1 MTERRA
7 AAEIERLAA
16 EIRRHEHAYY
26 VLARPQIADA
36 EFDRMLQT
44 LIELERRHPELAGA
58 DSPTRRIGS
67 DLTRDLPEVE
77 HTVPVLSLDKA
88 YDMADVERWMAKA
101 QAADPGTA
109 VVVEEKIDGTSI
121 LLHYR
126 RGVLERAVTR
136 GNGRTGNDV
145 TENVRTIRTVPLR
158 LTAPETLAVR
168 GEIFIRRAAFAALN
182 AGVETPYA
190 NARNFAA
197 GSLRRVKS
205 IDVAVVPLEIFV
217 YEGFMAD
224 PPATHTA
231 LLSHLRRLGFRVNP
245 ATVVIRQDA
254 DRAADPDRS
263 DDFEVTDF
271 EVTEFEVIDAAAAAQ
286 YVTERAA
293 ARPDLPYDIDGL
305 VLKIDRLRAREAMG
319 ATEHH
324 PRWAIAVKFDAP
336 QGVSVVRSIEVQ
348 VGRTG
353 RVTPVARIDPV
364 RIAGST
370 IANVT
375 LHNQDY
381 IDSLELAVGDTVA
394 VSKRGDVIP
403 AVERVLEKDPAGA
416 PVWRMPLKCP
426 ACGSALTAQGAHSFC
441 PNAGCRDQVRGRL
454 RFFVARD
461 QMDIAGLG
469 PATID
474 LLVDRGW
481 VRDIADLYRF
491 APERLLDEEGFGER
505 TVAALAAGIEASKA
519 KPFAIV
525 LPAVGLPD
533 LGHKVT
539 DLLLQAGFR
548 DIDSLYAAVDAGDP
562 ATFTSIDGIG
572 ERTARSIMRQLR
584 KPDPLTGS
592 RMSTWRATPRGLIAA
607 LRARGLRFAVD
618 PSAATAAAGAAGGE
632 QTFTGQTFTGQ
643 TWCITGSFEA
653 FKPRALA
660 AGEIRARGGAVTG
673 AVSGATTHLLAGAGG
688 GVKVSKAEAAGVR
701 IVDEQEFLRLLGH
714 SPDRPA

>member
-1 MTERRA
+1 MTERQA
-7 AAEIERLAA
+7 AAEIERLSA
-16 EIRRHEHAYY
+16 EIRRHEHAYH
-26 VLARPQIADA
+26 VLARPEISDA
-36 EFDRMLQT
+36 EFNGLFAT
-44 LIELERRHPELAGA
+44 LVELERRYPELAGA
-58 DSPTRRIGS
+58 DSPTRRVGS
-67 DLTRDLPEVE
+67 DLTQELPEVE

-88 YDMADVERWMAKA
+88 YDMAGVERWMDKA
-101 QAADPGTA
+101 RAADPDTA
-109 VVVEEKIDGTSI
+109 FVVEEKIDGTSI

-126 RGVLERAVTR
+126 EGVLERAVTR
-136 GNGRTGNDV
+136 GNGRSGNDV

-168 GEIFIRRAAFAALN
+168 GEIFIRRAAFDALN

-205 IDVAVVPLEIFV
+205 SDVATVPLEIFV

-224 PPATHTA
+224 PPPTHTG
-231 LLSHLRRLGFRVNP
+231 LLSHLHRLGFRINP
-245 ATVVIRQDA
+245 ATVVIRDDA
-254 DRAADPDRS
+254 DGSRSADEPA
-263 DDFEVTDF
+263 DFD
-271 EVTEFEVIDAAAAAQ
+271 VIDTAAAAQ
-286 YVTERAA
+286 YVEERAA
-293 ARPDLPYDIDGL
+293 SRPELAYDIDGL
-305 VLKIDRLRAREAMG
+305 VLKVDRLAAREAMG
-319 ATEHH
+319 STEHH

-336 QGVSVVRSIEVQ
+336 EGVSVVRSIQVQ

-364 RIAGST
+364 LIAGST

-381 IDSLELAVGDTVA
+381 VDSLELAVGDTVA

-403 AVERVLEKDPAGA
+403 AVERVLEKDPAGE
-416 PVWRMPLKCP
+416 PVWRMPPECP
-426 ACGSALTAQGAHSFC
+426 SCGSTLTVQGAHSFC
-441 PNAGCRDQVRGRL
+441 PNARCRDQVRGRL

-481 VRDIADLYRF
+481 ARDIADLYRF
-491 APERLLDEEGFGER
+491 DPELLLDQEGFGELS
-505 TVAALAAGIEASKA
+505 VAALAAGIEASKA

-525 LPAVGLPD
+525 LPALGLPD
-533 LGHKVT
+533 LGPKVT
-539 DLLLQAGFR
+539 DLLLQAAFR
-548 DIDSLYAAVDAGDP
+548 DIDSLYAAVDTGDP
-562 ATFTSIDGIG
+562 DVFTGIDGIG
-572 ERTARSIMRQLR
+572 ERTAESIMRQLG

-618 PSAATAAAGAAGGE
+618 PSDPAFTAGAGGGE
-632 QTFTGQTFTGQ
+632 QPFAGQ
-643 TWCITGSFEA
+643 TWCVTGSFEA
-653 FKPRALA
+653 FKPRARA
-660 AGEIRARGGAVTG
+660 AEEIRARGGTVTS
-673 AVSGATTHLLAGAGG
+673 AVSSATTHLLAGTGG
-688 GVKVSKAEAAGVR
+688 GSKVTKAEAAGVQ
-701 IVDEQEFLRLLGH
+701 IVDEQAFLRMLGR
-714 SPDRPA
+714 SAG

>member
-1 MTERRA
+1 MSAHGARTVTERQA
-7 AAEIERLAA
+7 AAEIERLAE

-36 EFDRMLQT
+36 EFDGLLQT
-44 LIELERRHPELAGA
+44 LVELEHRHPELSAA
-58 DSPTRRIGS
+58 DSPTRRVGS
-67 DLTRDLPEVE
+67 DLAQDLPEVE

-88 YDMADVERWMAKA
+88 YDMTDVERWMAKA
-101 QAADPGTA
+101 QAADPDA
-109 VVVEEKIDGTSI
+109 AFVVEEKIDGTSI

-205 IDVAVVPLEIFV
+205 TDVAAVPLEIFV

-245 ATVVIRQDA
+245 ATVVIRQEA
-254 DRAADPDRS
+254 DGASDPDRS
-263 DDFEVTDF
+263 D
-271 EVTEFEVIDAAAAAQ
+271 EFEVIDAAAAAQ
-286 YVTERAA
+286 YVMERAA
-293 ARPDLPYDIDGL
+293 ARPDLAYDIDGL

-416 PVWRMPLKCP
+416 PVWRMPQECP
-426 ACGSALTAQGAHSFC
+426 ACGSTLIAQGAHSFC

-491 APERLLDEEGFGER
+491 DPERLLDEEGFGER

-533 LGHKVT
+533 LGPKVT

-562 ATFTSIDGIG
+562 ATFTGIDGIG

-607 LRARGLRFAVD
+607 LRARGLRFAVAPAD
-618 PSAATAAAGAAGGE
+618 ATATGGATGGE
-632 QTFTGQTFTGQ
+632 QAFTGQ

-673 AVSGATTHLLAGAGG
+673 AVSGATTHLLAGAAG
-688 GVKVSKAEAAGVR
+688 GVKVSKAAAAGVR
-701 IVDEQEFLRLLGH
+701 IVSEQEFLRLLGH

>member
-1 MTERRA
+1 MTERQA
-7 AAEIERLAA
+7 AAEIERLSA
-16 EIRRHEHAYY
+16 EIRRHEHAYH
-26 VLARPQIADA
+26 VLARPEISDA
-36 EFDRMLQT
+36 EFDGLLDALVEM
-44 LIELERRHPELAGA
+44 ERRYPELART
-58 DSPTRRIGS
+58 DSPTRRVGS
-67 DLTRDLPEVE
+67 DLTQELPEVE

-88 YDMADVERWMAKA
+88 YDMAGVERWMDKA
-101 QAADPGTA
+101 RAADPDTA
-109 VVVEEKIDGTSI
+109 FVVEEKIDGTSI

-126 RGVLERAVTR
+126 EGVLERAVTR
-136 GNGRTGNDV
+136 GNGRSGNDV

-168 GEIFIRRAAFAALN
+168 GEIFIRRAAFDALN

-205 IDVAVVPLEIFV
+205 SDVATVPLEIFV

-224 PPATHTA
+224 PPPTHTG
-231 LLSHLRRLGFRVNP
+231 LLSHLHRLGFRINP
-245 ATVVIRQDA
+245 ATVVIRDDA
-254 DRAADPDRS
+254 DGSRSADEPA
-263 DDFEVTDF
+263 DFD
-271 EVTEFEVIDAAAAAQ
+271 VIDTAAAAQ
-286 YVTERAA
+286 YVEERAA
-293 ARPDLPYDIDGL
+293 SRPELAYDIDGL
-305 VLKIDRLRAREAMG
+305 VLKVDRLAAREAMG
-319 ATEHH
+319 STEHH

-336 QGVSVVRSIEVQ
+336 EGVSVVRSIQVQ

-364 RIAGST
+364 LIAGST

-381 IDSLELAVGDTVA
+381 VDSLELAVGDTVA

-403 AVERVLEKDPAGA
+403 AVERVLEKDPAGE
-416 PVWRMPLKCP
+416 PVWRMPPECP
-426 ACGSALTAQGAHSFC
+426 SCGSTLTVQGAHSFC
-441 PNAGCRDQVRGRL
+441 PNARCRDQVRGRL

-481 VRDIADLYRF
+481 ARDIADLYRF
-491 APERLLDEEGFGER
+491 DPELLLDQEGFGELS
-505 TVAALAAGIEASKA
+505 VAALAAGIEASKA

-525 LPAVGLPD
+525 LPALGLPD
-533 LGHKVT
+533 LGPKVT
-539 DLLLQAGFR
+539 DLLLQAAFR

-562 ATFTSIDGIG
+562 EVFTGIDGIG
-572 ERTARSIMRQLR
+572 ERTAQSIMRQLG
-584 KPDPLTGS
+584 KADPLTGS

-618 PSAATAAAGAAGGE
+618 PSDPAFTAGAGGGE
-632 QTFTGQTFTGQ
+632 QPFAGQ
-643 TWCITGSFEA
+643 TWCVTGSFEA
-653 FKPRALA
+653 FKPRARA
-660 AGEIRARGGAVTG
+660 AEEIRARGGTVTS
-673 AVSGATTHLLAGAGG
+673 AVSSATTHLLAGTGG
-688 GVKVSKAEAAGVR
+688 GSKVTKAEAAGVQ
-701 IVDEQEFLRLLGH
+701 IVDEQAFLRMLGR
-714 SPDRPA
+714 SAG

>member
-1 MTERRA
+1 VTERQA
-7 AAEIERLAA
+7 AAEIERLSE

-36 EFDRMLQT
+36 EFDRLLET
-44 LIELERRHPELAGA
+44 LIELERRHPELRGA
-58 DSPTRRIGS
+58 DSPTRRVGS

-101 QAADPGTA
+101 RAADPGA
-109 VVVEEKIDGTSI
+109 AFVVEEKIDGTSI

-126 RGVLERAVTR
+126 DGVLEQAVTR

-205 IDVAVVPLEIFV
+205 IDVAAVPLEVFV

-231 LLSHLRRLGFRVNP
+231 LLSRLRRLGFRVNP
-245 ATVVIRQDA
+245 ATVVIRQDEDGA
-254 DRAADPDRS
+254 SDPDRL
-263 DDFEVTDF
+263 D
-271 EVTEFEVIDAAAAAQ
+271 EFEVIDAAAAAQ
-286 YVTERAA
+286 YVTERSA
-293 ARPDLPYDIDGL
+293 ARPDLAYDIDGL
-305 VLKIDRLRAREAMG
+305 VLKIDRLRTREAMG
-319 ATEHH
+319 ATDHH

-381 IDSLELAVGDTVA
+381 IDSLELTVGDTVA

-416 PVWRMPLKCP
+416 PVWRMPPECP

-454 RFFVARD
+454 RFFAARD
-461 QMDIAGLG
+461 QMDIDGLG

-491 APERLLDEEGFGER
+491 DPERLLDEEGFGER

-533 LGHKVT
+533 LGPKVT

-548 DIDSLYAAVDAGDP
+548 DIDRLYAAVDAGDP
-562 ATFTSIDGIG
+562 AAFTRIDGIG

-584 KPDPLTGS
+584 RPDPLTGS
-592 RMSTWRATPRGLIAA
+592 RLSTWRATPRGLIAA

-618 PSAATAAAGAAGGE
+618 PSDAAAADGAAGGAVGSE
-632 QTFTGQTFTGQ
+632 QAFAGQ

-653 FKPRALA
+653 FKPRAVA
-660 AGEIRARGGAVTG
+660 AGEIRARGGTVTG

-688 GVKVSKAEAAGVR
+688 GGKVSKAEAAGVR
-701 IVDEQEFLRLLGH
+701 IVGEQEFLRLLGR

>member
-1 MTERRA
+1 MTEHQA
-7 AAEIERLAA
+7 AAEIERLSA
-16 EIRRHEHAYY
+16 EIRRHEHAYH
-26 VLARPQIADA
+26 VLARPEISDA
-36 EFDRMLQT
+36 EFDGLFAT
-44 LIELERRHPELAGA
+44 LVGLERRHPELAKE
-58 DSPTRRIGS
+58 DSPTRRVGS
-67 DLTRDLPEVE
+67 DLTQELPEVE
-77 HTVPVLSLDKA
+77 HTVPVLGLDKA
-88 YDMADVERWMAKA
+88 YDRAGVERWMDKA
-101 QAADPGTA
+101 RAADPDTDF
-109 VVVEEKIDGTSI
+109 VVEEKIDGTSI

-126 RGVLERAVTR
+126 EGVLERAVTR

-145 TENVRTIRTVPLR
+145 TGNVRTIRTVPLR
-158 LTAPETLAVR
+158 LDAPQTLAVR
-168 GEIFIRRAAFAALN
+168 GEIFIRRAAFEALN

-205 IDVAVVPLEIFV
+205 SDVATVPLEIFV

-224 PPATHTA
+224 PPRTHTA
-231 LLSHLRRLGFRVNP
+231 LLSRLHRLGFRINP
-245 ATVVIRQDA
+245 ATVVIRDDA
-254 DRAADPDRS
+254 DGSPPADQPD
-263 DDFEVTDF
+263 
-271 EVTEFEVIDAAAAAQ
+271 EFKVIDAAAAAK
-286 YVTERAA
+286 YVEERAA

-305 VLKIDRLRAREAMG
+305 VLKVDRLAAREAMG
-319 ATEHH
+319 STEHH

-336 QGVSVVRSIEVQ
+336 EGVSVVRSIQVQ

-364 RIAGST
+364 PIAGST

-381 IDSLELAVGDTVA
+381 VDSLELAVGDTVA

-403 AVERVLEKDPAGA
+403 AVERVLEKDPAGE
-416 PVWRMPLKCP
+416 PVWRMPAECP
-426 ACGSALTAQGAHSFC
+426 SCGSALTVQGAHSFC
-441 PNAGCRDQVRGRL
+441 PNAGCPDQVRGRL

-481 VRDIADLYRF
+481 ARDIADLYRF
-491 APERLLDEEGFGER
+491 DPQLLLGEEGFGEKS
-505 TVAALAAGIEASKA
+505 VAALATGIEASKA

-525 LPAVGLPD
+525 LPALGLPD
-533 LGHKVT
+533 LGPKVT
-539 DLLLQAGFR
+539 DLLLHAGFR
-548 DIDSLYAAVDAGDP
+548 DIDSLYAAVDAGD
-562 ATFTSIDGIG
+562 ADVFTGIDGIG
-572 ERTARSIMRQLR
+572 ERTAESIMRQLG

-618 PSAATAAAGAAGGE
+618 PSDPAFTEGAGGRE
-632 QTFTGQTFTGQ
+632 QPFAGQ

-660 AGEIRARGGAVTG
+660 AHAIRARGGTVIG
-673 AVSGATTHLLAGAGG
+673 ALSGATTHLLAGTGG
-688 GVKVSKAEAAGVR
+688 GSKVTKADAASVQ
-701 IVDEQEFLRLLGH
+701 IVDEQAFLILLGRR
-714 SPDRPA
+714 SAG

>member
-1 MTERRA
+1 MTERQA
-7 AAEIERLAA
+7 AAEIERLSA

-26 VLARPQIADA
+26 VLARPEITDA
-36 EFDRMLQT
+36 EFDGLFDA
-44 LIELERRHPELAGA
+44 LVELERRHPELVRE

-67 DLTRDLPEVE
+67 DLTQELPEVE

-88 YDMADVERWMAKA
+88 YDMAGVERWMDKA
-101 QAADPGTA
+101 RGADPGTA
-109 VVVEEKIDGTSI
+109 FVVEEKIDGTSI

-126 RGVLERAVTR
+126 GGVLERAVTR
-136 GNGRTGNDV
+136 GNGRSGNDV
-145 TENVRTIRTVPLR
+145 TANVRTIRTVPLR
-158 LTAPETLAVR
+158 LEAPRTLVVR
-168 GEIFIRRAAFAALN
+168 GEIFIRRAAFEALN
-182 AGVETPYA
+182 DGVDTPYA

-205 IDVAVVPLEIFV
+205 IDVAPVPLEIFV

-224 PPATHTA
+224 PPPTHTE
-231 LLSHLRRLGFRVNP
+231 LLSHLRRLGFRINP
-245 ATVVIRQDA
+245 ATAVIRDDA
-254 DRAADPDRS
+254 DGSTAGDQ
-263 DDFEVTDF
+263 E
-271 EVTEFEVIDAAAAAQ
+271 EFEVIDPASTAQ
-286 YVTERAA
+286 YVEERAA

-305 VLKIDRLRAREAMG
+305 VLKVDRLAARAAMG
-319 ATEHH
+319 ATDHH

-336 QGVSVVRSIEVQ
+336 EGVSVVRSIGIQ

-364 RIAGST
+364 PIAGST

-381 IDSLELAVGDTVA
+381 VDSLELAVGDTVA

-403 AVERVLEKDPAGA
+403 AVERVLEKDPAGE
-416 PVWRMPLKCP
+416 PVWHMPAECP
-426 ACGSALTAQGAHSFC
+426 SCGSELAVQGAHSFC
-441 PNAGCRDQVRGRL
+441 PNAACPDQVRGRL

-491 APERLLDEEGFGER
+491 DPQRLLGEEGFGEKS
-505 TVAALAAGIEASKA
+505 VSALAAGIEASKA
-519 KPFAIV
+519 KPFAVV
-525 LPAVGLPD
+525 LPALGLPE
-533 LGHKVT
+533 LGPKVS
-539 DLLLQAGFR
+539 DLLLRAGFR

-562 ATFTSIDGIG
+562 EVFTGIDGIG
-572 ERTARSIMRQLR
+572 ERTVESIVRQLG

-592 RMSTWRATPRGLIAA
+592 RMATWRATPRGLIAA
-607 LRARGLRFAVD
+607 LRARGLRFAAD
-618 PSAATAAAGAAGGE
+618 PSDPVGTAGDGE
-632 QTFTGQTFTGQ
+632 QDFAGQ

-653 FKPRALA
+653 FKPRGRA
-660 AGEIRARGGAVTG
+660 ADEIRARGGTVTG
-673 AVSGATTHLLAGAGG
+673 AVSGATTHLLAGTGG
-688 GVKVSKAEAAGVR
+688 GSKVTRAEEAGVE
-701 IVDEQEFLRLLGH
+701 IVDEQTFLRLLGR
-714 SPDRPA
+714 SPEPPA